1 MLQLVL
7 LIATFYLAAMKGKIT
22 VLFLFTILNMQQL
35 FSQTVW
41 PLYTDSIPN
50 SIATKDEE
58 EASFRDGI
66 NIISNISRPT
76 ITVFL
81 PAKNKANGT
90 AVIIFPGGGYWI
102 VAAVHEGSDVAK
114 KFTEMGVTAFVVK
127 YRIPNAAWMINPE
140 IGPLQDGQE
149 AIKMVRANAAKWNI
163 NPNRIGVMGFSAGG
177 HLASTTGTHFKKV
190 VIPNAGNTSVR
201 PDFMILVY
209 PVISFTKAIGHQ
221 GSKEQLV
228 GKNASDEKIKEYSNE
243 LQVDKETPP
252 TLLIHASDDEGVSP
266 MNSVEFYNALI
277 KNKVPAEIH
286 LYQSGGH
293 GFGLYIKSSK
303 ELWIE
308 RCKNWMQ
315 LNGWLKRQK

>member
-1 MLQLVL
+1 
-7 LIATFYLAAMKGKIT
+7 
-22 VLFLFTILNMQQL
+22 MQQS
-35 FSQTVW
+35 FSQTVM
-41 PLYTDSIPN
+41 PLYPDSIPN
-50 SIATKDEE
+50 SKITMDEE
-58 EASFRDGI
+58 EASVRDGI
-66 NIISNISRPT
+66 NIIGKVSRPT

-127 YRIPNAAWMINPE
+127 YRIPNAAWMVNPE
-140 IGPLQDGQE
+140 IGPLQDGQQ
-149 AIKMVRANAAKWNI
+149 AIRMVRENATKWNI

-177 HLASTTGTHFKKV
+177 HLASTIGTHFNNV
-190 VIPNAGNTSVR
+190 LIPNANKTSVR
-201 PDFMILVY
+201 PDFMLLVY

-221 GSKEQLV
+221 GSKDQLI
-228 GKNASDEKIKEYSNE
+228 GKNASAEKITAYSNE
-243 LQVDKETPP
+243 LQVTEKTPP
-252 TLLIHASDDEGVSP
+252 TLLIHASDDDAVSP

-293 GFGLYIKSSK
+293 GFGLHMKNSK
-303 ELWIE
+303 ELWME
-308 RCKNWMQ
+308 RCKNWML
-315 LNGWLKRQK
+315 LNGWINK